1 MAAESYPTPQAGQR
15 ATASLLRAMLP
26 QTVRK
31 MADEPRSATTTFADD
46 THLTFAV
53 EANAVYR
60 MNGAIKYF
68 ADPTPDIKVQF
79 TTPTG
84 TLGEWWWLMPGSTTA
99 ATGTTG
105 YSIRTETNDVTG
117 SRTGYGT
124 SDSTMFTPIGGL
136 WRVGSTA
143 GSITMQWAQNTSN
156 ATATVLYTDSYL
168 EFRRIA

>member
-1 MAAESYPTPQAGQR
+1 MAEAYPTLAAGQR
-15 ATASLLRAMLP
+15 FTAAVARSMLP

-31 MADEPRSATTTFADD
+31 TADENRQATTTFEDD
-46 THLTFAV
+46 DHLTFEV
-53 EANAVYR
+53 EAGGVYR

-68 ADPTPDIKVQF
+68 ADPTPDIKLQF

-84 TLGEWWWLMPGSTTA
+84 TLGEWWWNMPGSGTA
-99 ATGTTG
+99 TTGTTG
-105 YSIRTETNDVTG
+105 YSIRTETNDVSG

-143 GSITMQWAQNTSN
+143 GSITLQWAQNTSN
-156 ATATVLYTDSYL
+156 AIATVLYTDSYL